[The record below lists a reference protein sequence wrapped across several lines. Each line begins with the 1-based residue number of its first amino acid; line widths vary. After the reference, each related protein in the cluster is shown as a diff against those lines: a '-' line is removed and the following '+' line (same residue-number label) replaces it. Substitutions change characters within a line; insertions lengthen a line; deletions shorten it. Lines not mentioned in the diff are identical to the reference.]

1 MLERSLARR
10 THQHPVSA
18 RRIEGPSPSPSPPPS
33 RSTRLF
39 SYPHP
44 DPRYVQ
50 DRIEERAVEVCECL
64 FSKGGRV
71 YVCGDGQAMASDVHA
86 ALVLVCTQ
94 QLNVSP
100 AEAEERLRT
109 LAEEGRYCREIWN

>member
-1 MLERSLARR
+1 MIAANPRR
-10 THQHPVSA
+10 AEKDVHTTNAHGAP
-18 RRIEGPSPSPSPPPS
+18 
-33 RSTRLF
+33 
-39 SYPHP
+39 
-44 DPRYVQ
+44 
-50 DRIEERAVEVCECL
+50 VEVCECL

-109 LAEEGRYCREIWN
+109 LAEQGRYCREIWN